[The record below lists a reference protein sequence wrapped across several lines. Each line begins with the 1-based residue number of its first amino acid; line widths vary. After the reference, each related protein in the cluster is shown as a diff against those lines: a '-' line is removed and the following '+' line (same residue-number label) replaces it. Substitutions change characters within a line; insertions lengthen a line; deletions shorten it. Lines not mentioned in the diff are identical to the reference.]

1 MKYLQEHLF
10 TIAILTYNRK
20 DRLIRLI
27 ESILA
32 TTPIERIKEIVVYD
46 NNSTDGTADEL
57 IKRDFNKVRIHH
69 FSHNTRNRAKR
80 WNFMLNSSETNWT
93 FLMEDD
99 VYVLPGWFE
108 YWTQYI
114 NNYILINTSGGYSL
128 SLFSKEVLSIQTFDE
143 GFCDGEFDDLD
154 YSYRLHEK
162 ALYDKV
168 KPIIYDQKTFIH
180 DYIPSHRS
188 ITALHGILSGKYYQK
203 KHGINPTEAL
213 TQKKKET
220 RCLHIGYHNITC
232 SNPEIVVLDNMVPDG
247 NMYTVL
253 NQKPDQ
259 YYGRIKISTLDGI
272 KFIPE
277 SFIRILE
284 LGGYMDAPERYLTN
298 KIITDMN
305 LYLYNK
311 SCRCIRQII

>member
-1 MKYLQEHLF
+1 MAEDNQF
-10 TIAILTYNRK
+10 TITILTYNRK
-20 DRLIRLI
+20 DRLTRLI

-32 TTPIERIKEIVVYD
+32 TTPMDQIKEIVVYN
-46 NNSTDGTADEL
+46 NNSTDGTVEEL
-57 IKRDFNKVRIHH
+57 LKLNYNKVRIHN

-80 WNFMLNSSETNWT
+80 WNFMLEKSDTNWT

-99 VYVLPGWFE
+99 IYVLPGWFE

-114 NNYILINTSGGYSL
+114 KSYMLVNTSGGYSL

-143 GFCDGEFDDLD
+143 GFCDGEFDDMD
-154 YSYRLHEK
+154 YSYRLGVK
-162 ALYDKV
+162 GIKDRV

-188 ITALHGILSGKYYQK
+188 ITALHGILSGKYYKK
-203 KHGINPTEAL
+203 KHGVNPTEAL
-213 TQKKKET
+213 TGNKKET
-220 RCLHIGYHNITC
+220 KCLHIGYHDIIN
-232 SNPEIVVLDNMVPDG
+232 SNPEIIVIDNIVPDN

-253 NQKPDQ
+253 DQKTDQ
-259 YYGRIKISTLDGI
+259 YYGQIKISTLDGI
-272 KFIPE
+272 EFIPKT
-277 SFIRILE
+277 FIRILE
-284 LGGYMDAPERYLTN
+284 LGGYIDAPERYLTN
-298 KIITDMN
+298 KIMTDMN